1 LAEQFETLAYPIEA
15 MSERDAFDD
24 HLNVSSA
31 YHRLKAEILSRHDV
45 VHCCHGISMYHASA
59 KHKWNT
65 MRNYTLSAG
74 VVMVRFSADFPRY
87 LMLRAFNYW
96 DFPKGVVE
104 SGEDPLEAA
113 MREVLEETGLTLELA
128 NFRWGKGYQE
138 TAPYGMGKIAR
149 YYLAESLEGDPYL
162 PNNPSTGKPEHEELR
177 WVTYQEAQ
185 PILPPRLR
193 AILNWA
199 DWLVQRELDGD

>member
-1 LAEQFETLAYPIEA
+1 MKT
-15 MSERDAFDD
+15 
-24 HLNVSSA
+24 
-31 YHRLKAEILSRHDV
+31 
-45 VHCCHGISMYHASA
+45 
-59 KHKWNT
+59 
-65 MRNYTLSAG
+65 YTLSAG
-74 VVMVRFSADFPRY
+74 VVIVRLHPDQPRY

-104 SGEDPLEAA
+104 TDEDPQQAA
-113 MREVLEETGLTLELA
+113 IREVKEETGLTLSLE

-149 YYLAESLEGDPYL
+149 YYLAESSEGEPYL
-162 PNNPSTGKPEHEELR
+162 PDNPLLGKPEHEEMR

-185 PILPPRLR
+185 LILPPRLK

-199 DWLVQRELDGD
+199 DWLVQRELEGD